1 MLSHTRTHHHSAI
14 FSILNSLIR
23 HHTFT
28 RSHPDTLL
36 ILLHRYYSTHPPRFP
51 TASPLS
57 MGKSDEK
64 QTKKRAH
71 KAKATDGKSKHKNK
85 PSFDSHGSSPFEI
98 TFEAID
104 NDG

>member
-1 MLSHTRTHHHSAI
+1 
-14 FSILNSLIR
+14 
-23 HHTFT
+23 
-28 RSHPDTLL
+28 
-36 ILLHRYYSTHPPRFP
+36 
-51 TASPLS
+51 